1 MKMERPCICVCLT
14 DSLTLIEMNMK
25 IRTIIVTAILFVA
38 GWTSHI
44 ATAQN
49 NELED
54 LTFAQ
59 MLKSV
64 DLSKEQK
71 AADLIRK
78 FQDLEARKKLMN
90 GPLSP
95 KQGNCNIEAF
105 RNKEV
110 ILITIP
116 ASNLFAPN
124 SQELSDGAAKYL
136 SPIKRYMKD
145 PDMFRVLLVM
155 HTDNTGSA
163 QYRDNITADRVDAV
177 TAWFED
183 QGADTSYTFSYA
195 FGDEMPLVP
204 NTSYENRDKNRRLEI
219 YLMPGAKML
228 EEAKKGKIDF

>member
-1 MKMERPCICVCLT
+1 
-14 DSLTLIEMNMK
+14 MK
-25 IRTIIVTAILFVA
+25 IRRVFLSLLVTIGCF
-38 GWTSHI
+38 WTEVS
-44 ATAQN
+44 AQESN
-49 NELED
+49 LED

-78 FQDLEARKKLMN
+78 FQDLEARQKLMN

-95 KQGNCNIEAF
+95 KQGPCNIEAF
-105 RNKEV
+105 RKKEV

-116 ASNLFAPN
+116 AAVLFAPN
-124 SQELSDGAAKYL
+124 STDLSADASKYL
-136 SPIKRYMKD
+136 NPIKRYMKD

-155 HTDNTGSA
+155 HTDNTGSSK
-163 QYRDNITADRVDAV
+163 YRDNITADRVDAV
-177 TAWFED
+177 TAWFEE
-183 QGADTSYTFSYA
+183 QGADTSFTFSYA
-195 FGDEMPLVP
+195 FGDESPLVP
-204 NTSYENRDKNRRLEI
+204 NTSYESRDKNRRLEV

>member
-1 MKMERPCICVCLT
+1 
-14 DSLTLIEMNMK
+14 MK
-25 IRTIIVTAILFVA
+25 IRSLFITAILFVS
-38 GWTSHI
+38 GLWTV
-44 ATAQN
+44 TASAQ
-49 NELED
+49 ESSLED

-78 FQDLEARKKLMN
+78 FQDLEARQKLMN

-105 RNKEV
+105 RKKEV

-116 ASNLFAPN
+116 AANLFAPN
-124 SQELSDGAAKYL
+124 SSDLSEGATKYL
-136 SPIKRYMKD
+136 TPIMRYMKD

-163 QYRDNITADRVDAV
+163 QYRDNITADRVDAI
-177 TAWFED
+177 TSWFEEK
-183 QGADTSYTFSYA
+183 GADTSFTFSYA
-195 FGDEMPLVP
+195 FGDESPLVP
-204 NTSYENRDKNRRLEI
+204 NTSHENRDKNRRLEI

>member
-1 MKMERPCICVCLT
+1 MISMLFALGCIGFV
-14 DSLTLIEMNMK
+14 SL
-25 IRTIIVTAILFVA
+25 
-38 GWTSHI
+38 
-44 ATAQN
+44 AQDN
-49 NELED
+49 SLED

-78 FQDLEARKKLMN
+78 FQDIEARQKLMN

-105 RNKEV
+105 RKKEV

-116 ASNLFAPN
+116 ASNLFSPN
-124 SQELSDGAAKYL
+124 SADLSETAAKYL
-136 SPIKRYMKD
+136 TPIKRYMKD

-155 HTDNTGSA
+155 HTDNTGSSK
-163 QYRDNITADRVDAV
+163 YRDNITADRVDAV
-177 TAWFED
+177 TAWFEE
-183 QGADTSYTFSYA
+183 QGADTSFTFSYA
-195 FGDEMPLVP
+195 FGDESPLVP
-204 NTSYENRDKNRRLEI
+204 NTSYENRDKNRRLEV